1 MSWDSNKKISNTSS
15 LKISA
20 FYREMRDMIQYYRFN
35 GAYTGIT
42 PYYDSY
48 INYDFS
54 TVKGLTISYD
64 LRRTGNVR
72 ARFDYTLQFAEGTG
86 SSPNTSAALISA
98 GLPNLRQ
105 ILPLDWDRRHSFN
118 ISFDYRFGEG
128 KSYNGPVT
136 SKQVKGTDQVKTIQ
150 WLQNTGA
157 NLTVSGGSGTPFTRS
172 SNIIGVYSGG
182 GGYLLDG
189 SINGSRLPWQ
199 FRMDAR
205 IDRDINVT
213 GKPNARTY
221 LNVYLQILNLLDTKN
236 IIYAY
241 PATGSAN
248 DDGYLT
254 APEWQSNINTAND
267 PQAYRDLYALRM
279 NSPGN
284 YSVPRQIR
292 LGIIFNF

>member
-1 MSWDSNKKISNTSS
+1 
-15 LKISA
+15 
-20 FYREMRDMIQYYRFN
+20 
-35 GAYTGIT
+35 
-42 PYYDSY
+42 
-48 INYDFS
+48 
-54 TVKGLTISYD
+54 
-64 LRRTGNVR
+64 
-72 ARFDYTLQFAEGTG
+72 
-86 SSPNTSAALISA
+86 
-98 GLPNLRQ
+98 
-105 ILPLDWDRRHSFN
+105 
-118 ISFDYRFGEG
+118 
-128 KSYNGPVT
+128 
-136 SKQVKGTDQVKTIQ
+136 
-150 WLQNTGA
+150 
-157 NLTVSGGSGTPFTRS
+157 
-172 SNIIGVYSGG
+172 
-182 GGYLLDG
+182 
-189 SINGSRLPWQ
+189 PWQ